1 MKREHPVFAWMYEA
15 VNKPGEWLGASA
27 MHRMRSRLV
36 CSLQGRILEVGVG
49 NGLNLGHYSR
59 GCEVVGIDPD
69 RHMLRRAAPRA
80 RAAVGRILLV
90 AADGETLPFA
100 TESFDAVV
108 SCLVLCTVRD
118 PYLALSELRRVLKPG
133 GRLHFVEHVRARP
146 GWLGSLQDVIDPA
159 WARVFAG
166 CHPNRDTQ
174 TVIERTGFRIET
186 MSEGAGG
193 VMIRGRAIAARQ

>member
-1 MKREHPVFAWMYEA
+1 
-15 VNKPGEWLGASA
+15 

-36 CSLQGRILEVGVG
+36 SRLRGRIVEVGVG
-49 NGLNLGHYSR
+49 NGLNLGHYAD

-69 RHMLRRAAPRA
+69 PHMLRRAAPRA
-80 RAAVGRILLV
+80 QTVAGRILLV
-90 AADGETLPFA
+90 AADGEALPFA
-100 TESFDAVV
+100 AQSFDAAV

-118 PYLALSELRRVLKPG
+118 PRLALSEIRRVLKPG
-133 GRLHFVEHVRARP
+133 GQLHFVEHVRARP
-146 GWLGSLQDVIDPA
+146 GWLASLQDAIDPA

-174 TVIERTGFRIET
+174 TAIEGAGFRIET

-193 VMIRGRAIAARQ
+193 VMIRGRAMAA